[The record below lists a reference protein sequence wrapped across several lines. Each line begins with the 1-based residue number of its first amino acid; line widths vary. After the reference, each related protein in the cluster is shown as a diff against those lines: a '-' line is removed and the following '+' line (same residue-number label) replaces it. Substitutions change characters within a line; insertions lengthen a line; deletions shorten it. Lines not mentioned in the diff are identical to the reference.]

1 MPGIADVAR
10 LAGVST
16 ATVSRALSG
25 NGAVSAETRTRVTQ
39 AATSL
44 GYVVSSDASSLASG
58 RTRNIGIVVP
68 HLSRWF
74 FTAVIE
80 GAQRVLVH
88 RGYDVT
94 LYNLGGEGE
103 ERRRVFEQHLL
114 RNRVDAVIAVALKL
128 TEDEISRLLAI
139 GKPVAGVGG
148 PLPGASTVTIDDV
161 NVGRTAT
168 DHLLSLGHR
177 RIAHL
182 GGRPEFDLEFH
193 VPTSRRLGYEAAL
206 LAAGIAPDP
215 ALSVAGDFT
224 VPGGYEAART
234 LLDGAAADGGDLRPT
249 AVFAA
254 SDEMAIGA
262 ILAARER
269 GLSVPG
275 DLSVIGV
282 DDHPLAAFFGLST
295 VAQHAERQG
304 EQVAELLLRTIDPP
318 RRHEPVADAPATLH
332 SPAELVVRTSTAAPA
347 QHPSPHPSPD
357 PTPDRTNER

>member
-25 NGAVSAETRTRVTQ
+25 NGAVSPETRTRVTQ

-58 RTRNIGIVVP
+58 RTRNVGIVVP
-68 HLSRWF
+68 HLSRWY

-80 GAQRVLVH
+80 GAQRELLH

-103 ERRRVFEQHLL
+103 ERRRVFEHHLL

-128 TEDEISRLLAI
+128 TEDEIGRLLAI

-161 NVGRTAT
+161 QVGRTAT
-168 DHLLSLGHR
+168 EHLLSLGHR

-215 ALSVAGDFT
+215 ALAVAGDFT
-224 VPGGYEAART
+224 VPGGHEATRS
-234 LLDGAAADGGDLRPT
+234 LLERAAEGGPMPT
-249 AVFAA
+249 AIFAA

-262 ILAARER
+262 ILAAREH

-275 DLSVIGV
+275 ELSVIGV

-295 VAQHAERQG
+295 VAQHPERQG

-318 RRHEPVADAPATLH
+318 RHHEPEPESTLATLH
-332 SPAELVVRTSTAAPA
+332 SPADLIVRTSTAAPA
-347 QHPSPHPSPD
+347 PH

>member
-80 GAQRVLVH
+80 GAQRVLLH

-103 ERRRVFEQHLL
+103 ERRRVFEHHLL

-128 TEDEISRLLAI
+128 TEDEIGRLLAI

-161 NVGRTAT
+161 RVGRTAT
-168 DHLLSLGHR
+168 EHLIALGHR

-224 VPGGYEAART
+224 IPGGHEAARG
-234 LLDGAAADGGDLRPT
+234 LLEGAADGPHRRPT
-249 AVFAA
+249 AIFAA

-262 ILAARER
+262 ILAAREL

-282 DDHPLAAFFGLST
+282 DDHPLAAFFGLTT
-295 VAQHAERQG
+295 VAQRAERQG
-304 EQVAELLLRTIDPP
+304 EQVAELLLRTIEPP
-318 RRHEPVADAPATLH
+318 RHHEPDRDAAPATLH
-332 SPAELVVRTSTAAPA
+332 SPADLIVRTSTAAPA
-347 QHPSPHPSPD
+347 PHR
-357 PTPDRTNER
+357 TPDRTNER

>member
-1 MPGIADVAR
+1 MPGISDVAR

-25 NGAVSAETRTRVTQ
+25 NGAVSAETRVRVTQ
-39 AATSL
+39 AAASL

-58 RTRNIGIVVP
+58 RTRNVGVVVS
-68 HLSRWF
+68 HLSRWY

-80 GAQRVLVH
+80 GAQRVLLQ

-103 ERRRVFEQHLL
+103 ERPRVFEHHLL
-114 RNRVDAVIAVALKL
+114 RGRVDAVIAVALKL
-128 TEDEISRLLAI
+128 TEDEIGRLLAI

-161 NVGRTAT
+161 HVGRLAT
-168 DHLLSLGHR
+168 EHLLALGHR

-224 VPGGYEAART
+224 IPGGHEAARR
-234 LLDGAAADGGDLRPT
+234 LLEPALLESAQRRPT

-262 ILAARER
+262 VLAAREL

-295 VAQHAERQG
+295 VAQHVERQG

-318 RRHEPVADAPATLH
+318 RRHGPAADDAPTTLH
-332 SPAELVVRTSTAAPA
+332 SPVDLVVRTSTAAPA
-347 QHPSPHPSPD
+347 DH
-357 PTPDRTNER
+357 PTPTTRNA